1 MDKVVVL
8 SVTDRLV
15 GTSEVYLFKDTPSR
29 LDVMDIIGENEDFL
43 SYIDIRDKAGILRG
57 EGSLSTVCRF
67 YEIVL
72 MEVK

>member
-15 GTSEVYLFKDTPSR
+15 GTSEVYLFKAFPGR
-29 LDVMDIIGENEDFL
+29 LEVMDILGDHEGFL
-43 SYIDIRDKAGILRG
+43 SYNDIREHWRTLRD
-57 EGSLSTVCRF
+57 EQSLSTVCRF
-67 YEIVL
+67 YEINL